1 MKASLLAGICV
12 LAAAGV
18 AGAQQ
23 QKAPK
28 PIPWRS
34 YNQGVK
40 WEASLDE
47 ALKRAAK
54 ENKPVLLY
62 QLVGDLKSEGC

>member
-1 MKASLLAGICV
+1 MKVSLIAGLCA

-23 QKAPK
+23 NPPK

-40 WEASLDE
+40 WEASIDD